1 MLLNKFMTMKKVIN
15 INFQGR
21 ILPIEEMA
29 YENLKQYI
37 ESLRTY
43 FDLEEGKDEIIN
55 DIECRVAELCEDRLK
70 KGAVCITEQDID
82 LIITSIGR
90 PADFEAQDGFEAN
103 PSANAGT
110 NQAQSNT
117 QNASG
122 QTYQKRLYR
131 DEQNKVLGGVC
142 SGIANY
148 LNLDPIIIRILWIL
162 LFGISFF
169 AYLLLWIAV
178 PSTSVKEVG
187 GIRKRLF
194 RDLDK
199 KVIGG
204 VCAGMSK
211 YFGVKVSIVRALFL
225 LPTIL
230 LVTNWNHFHLFQF
243 WDFDDF
249 NNFFDVTFMPG
260 AIFVYIVL
268 WLVLPEAR
276 TSADKLE
283 MMGEKV
289 DINSIKNA
297 IQTDL
302 EGFGKRAKT
311 WGTSFDKKQPFSAE
325 NSNATDAS
333 TSNSNS
339 GAGGLDQRRGCL
351 YYFGRTITI
360 LMKAFVYFILGII
373 TISVLAALFGIG
385 VATTG
390 LLPLK
395 KFILEDGLQSWAF
408 IGTILFFIWVPVIG
422 IVTAIIRK
430 IAGFKNS
437 NIWVRSSFIALW
449 VLGWVCLF
457 YFISSVGNSFSK
469 HNQPNEKSIA
479 LVNPAVDYLEVT
491 ASPRMKY
498 YEQRW
503 FNIEPFQVYNDDTVR
518 VRNLKIR
525 IVQSKTDSF
534 DVKYVTMS
542 NGKSISEANLLAEK
556 IDFSVLQKDSTLF
569 LDRGIAITNKD
580 KFRNQHVIMT
590 IAVPVGK
597 RFKITNKGW
606 SQTTIN
612 MNHRGIRTETINQF
626 GDDTWVDEWNENW
639 DNESFS
645 YDRGVEYKMTVDG
658 LEKIKSDFDNSNN
671 SNNSDDDNDDENES
685 IDEMEEQLQK
695 LKKDREDLEQNLE
708 KTRAQK
714 IQELEKID
722 RALEQKKAEKNGV
735 KPGQADIK
743 KKQQIAI
750 QPPTGLNKVAAVAKK
765 AEELHLLVQ
774 RFTY

>member
-1 MLLNKFMTMKKVIN
+1 MKKVIN

-37 ESLRTY
+37 ESLRAY

-55 DIECRVAELCEDRLK
+55 DIECRVAELCDDRLK
-70 KGAVCITEQDID
+70 KGSVCITAEDID
-82 LIITSIGR
+82 LIIASIGR

-103 PSANAGT
+103 TTSNTAS
-110 NQAQSNT
+110 NQEQSNT
-117 QNASG
+117 QNNTGA
-122 QTYQKRLYR
+122 TNPKRLYR

-142 SGIANY
+142 AGIANY
-148 LNLDPIIIRILWIL
+148 LSLDPILVRVLWIL

-178 PSTSVKEVG
+178 PSSSEKEVG
-187 GIRKRLF
+187 GVRKRLF
-194 RDLDK
+194 RDIDH

-204 VCAGMSK
+204 VCAGLSK
-211 YFGVKVSIVRALFL
+211 YFGVKVIIVRLLFLIPSIV
-225 LPTIL
+225 
-230 LVTNWNHFHLFQF
+230 VTLNWNHFHLFQF

-249 NNFFDVTFMPG
+249 PNFIGLTFFGPG
-260 AIFVYIVL
+260 AVFIYVVL

-283 MMGEKV
+283 MVGEKV

-297 IQTDL
+297 IQTDM
-302 EGFGKRAKT
+302 EGFGKRAQT
-311 WGTSFDKKQPFSAE
+311 WGGSFDKSSTKNT
-325 NSNATDAS
+325 NSNE
-333 TSNSNS
+333 SNTTNTETV
-339 GAGGLDQRRGCL
+339 LEKRKGCF
-351 YYFGRTITI
+351 YYFGRTVTI
-360 LMKAFVYFILGII
+360 LVKAFVYFILGII

-385 VATTG
+385 VGTTG

-395 KFILEDGLQSWAF
+395 KFILEDGLQSWSF
-408 IGTILFFIWVPVIG
+408 IGTILFFIWVPVIA
-422 IVTAIIRK
+422 IVASIIRK
-430 IAGFKNS
+430 VAGFKKANV
-437 NIWVRSSFIALW
+437 WVRSSFIALW
-449 VLGWVCLF
+449 TLGWVCLF
-457 YFISSVGNSFSK
+457 YFISSLGNSFSK
-469 HNQPNEKSIA
+469 HNQPNEQSIG
-479 LVNPAVDYLEVT
+479 LSNPGVDYLEVT
-491 ASPRMKY
+491 ADNRMKY

-503 FNIEPFQVYNDDTVR
+503 FQIEPFQVFNDDTVR

-534 DVKYVTMS
+534 EVKYVTMS
-542 NGKSISEANLLAEK
+542 NGKSIAEANSLAEK
-556 IDFSVLQKDSTLF
+556 INFSLAQQDSTLF
-569 LDRGIAITNKD
+569 LDRGIAITKTE

-606 SQTTIN
+606 SQTNIRVNSRGVRSET
-612 MNHRGIRTETINQF
+612 MNNFG
-626 GDDTWVDEWNENW
+626 GDDLWVDEWNENW
-639 DNESFS
+639 DSESFS

-658 LEKIKSDFDNSNN
+658 LEKIKSEFDEA
-671 SNNSDDDNDDENES
+671 DKDDNENGD
-685 IDEMEEQLQK
+685 IDEMEQQLQK
-695 LKKDREDLEQNLE
+695 LKQDRENLEQDLE

-722 RALEQKKAEKNGV
+722 RALEEKKAEKNGV
-735 KPGQADIK
+735 KKGQADIK
-743 KKQQIAI
+743 KTQQIAI
-750 QPPTGLNKVAAVAKK
+750 EAHSGLSKVATIAQK
-765 AEELHLLVQ
+765 AEELNLLVQ

>member
-1 MLLNKFMTMKKVIN
+1 MKKVIN

-43 FDLEEGKDEIIN
+43 FELEEGKDEIIN

-70 KGAVCITEQDID
+70 KGAVCISEEDID

-103 PSANAGT
+103 TNANTGSQ
-110 NQAQSNT
+110 QAQDHT
-117 QNASG
+117 QTAGG

-142 SGIANY
+142 AGIANY

-187 GIRKRLF
+187 GVRKRLF

-211 YFGVKVSIVRALFL
+211 YFGVKVGVIRILFL

-230 LVTNWNHFHLFQF
+230 LIFNWNHFHLFQF
-243 WDFDDF
+243 WEFDDF

-289 DINSIKNA
+289 DINSIKNT
-297 IQTDL
+297 IQTDM
-302 EGFGKRAKT
+302 EGFGKRAKN
-311 WGTSFDKKQPFSAE
+311 WGSSFEKKQASSTE
-325 NSNATDAS
+325 NTNTNNA
-333 TSNSNS
+333 
-339 GAGGLDQRRGCL
+339 AGGLDQRKGCF

-373 TISVLAALFGIG
+373 TFSILAALFGVG

-408 IGTILFFIWVPVIG
+408 IGSILFFIWVPVIG

-430 IAGFKNS
+430 IAGYKNS

-449 VLGWVCLF
+449 VLGWVCVF
-457 YFISSVGNSFSK
+457 YFFSSLGNSFSK
-469 HNQPNEKSIA
+469 HNQPIEKSIS
-479 LVNPAVDYLEVT
+479 LVNPGVDYLEVT

-534 DVKYVTMS
+534 EVKYVTMS

-556 IDFSVLQKDSTLF
+556 INFSVLQQDSTLL
-569 LDRGIAITNKD
+569 LDRGIAITEKD

-606 SQTTIN
+606 SQTTFNI
-612 MNHRGIRTETINQF
+612 NHRGIHSETINEF

-639 DNESFS
+639 DSESFS
-645 YDRGVEYKMTVDG
+645 YDRGVEYKMTADG
-658 LEKIKSDFDNSNN
+658 LEKIKSDVDATDNNN
-671 SNNSDDDNDDENES
+671 DQDDA

-722 RALEQKKAEKNGV
+722 RALEEKKAEKNGV
-735 KPGQADIK
+735 KQNASDIK

-750 QPPTGLNKVAAVAKK
+750 QTPSGLNKVAAVAKK

>member
-1 MLLNKFMTMKKVIN
+1 MKKVIN

-43 FDLEEGKDEIIN
+43 FEQEEGKDEIIN

-103 PSANAGT
+103 TTTNTSNNNGT

-117 QNASG
+117 QHAG
-122 QTYQKRLYR
+122 EPTYQKRLYR

-142 SGIANY
+142 AGIANY
-148 LNLDPIIIRILWIL
+148 LNLDPIIIRVLWIL

-178 PSTSVKEVG
+178 PSTSVNEVG
-187 GIRKRLF
+187 GVRKRLF

-211 YFGVKVSIVRALFL
+211 YFGVKVGIIRALFL

-230 LVTNWNHFHLFQF
+230 LIFNWNHFHLFQF

-268 WLVLPEAR
+268 WLVIPEAR

-311 WGTSFDKKQPFSAE
+311 WGTSFDKNQASSAG
-325 NSNATDAS
+325 NSNASDAS
-333 TSNSNS
+333 TNNTNG
-339 GAGGLDQRRGCL
+339 GAGGLDQRKGCL
-351 YYFGRTITI
+351 HFFGRTITI
-360 LMKAFVYFILGII
+360 LMKAFVYFVLGII

-395 KFILEDGLQSWAF
+395 KFILEDGLQSWSF
-408 IGTILFFIWVPVIG
+408 IGTILFFIWVPVIA
-422 IVTAIIRK
+422 IVASIIRK
-430 IAGFKNS
+430 IAGFKKS
-437 NIWVRSSFIALW
+437 NVWVRSSFIALW
-449 VLGWVCLF
+449 VLGWVCIS
-457 YFISSVGNSFSK
+457 YFFSSLGNSFSK
-469 HNQPNEKSIA
+469 HNQPVEQSIG
-479 LVNPAVDYLEVT
+479 LVNPALDYLEVT

-534 DVKYVTMS
+534 DIKYVTMS

-556 IDFSVLQKDSTLF
+556 INFSVLQQDSTLF

-590 IAVPVGK
+590 IAVPIGK
-597 RFKITNKGW
+597 RFKITNKGF
-606 SQTTIN
+606 SQTTIK
-612 MNHRGIRTETINQF
+612 MNRRGIQSETINQF
-626 GDDTWVDEWNENW
+626 GDDSWVDEWDENW

-645 YDRGVEYKMTVDG
+645 YDRGVEYRMKADG
-658 LEKIKSDFDNSNN
+658 LEKIKSDKDA
-671 SNNSDDDNDDENES
+671 SDDDNDQDNS
-685 IDEMEEQLQK
+685 IDEMEEQLEQ
-695 LKKDREDLEQNLE
+695 LKKDRENVEQNLE

-722 RALEQKKAEKNGV
+722 RALEEKKAEKNGV
-735 KPGQADIK
+735 KPSQGDIK
-743 KKQQIAI
+743 KKQQVAI
-750 QPPTGLNKVAAVAKK
+750 QTPSGLNKVAAVAKK
-765 AEELHLLVQ
+765 AEDLHLLIQ

>member
-1 MLLNKFMTMKKVIN
+1 MKKVIN

-103 PSANAGT
+103 TNANAGS
-110 NQAQSNT
+110 NQSQANT
-117 QNASG
+117 QNTGG

-142 SGIANY
+142 AGIANY

-187 GIRKRLF
+187 GVRKRLF

-211 YFGVKVSIVRALFL
+211 YLGVKVGIIRVLFL

-230 LVTNWNHFHLFQF
+230 LIINWNHFHLFQF

-249 NNFFDVTFMPG
+249 SNFFDVTFMPG
-260 AIFVYIVL
+260 PIFVYIVL

-283 MMGEKV
+283 MVGEKV

-311 WGTSFDKKQPFSAE
+311 WGTSFDKKQASNTE
-325 NSNATDAS
+325 NTNTTGANNT
-333 TSNSNS
+333 NS
-339 GAGGLDQRRGCL
+339 GAGGLDQRKGCF

-373 TISVLAALFGIG
+373 TISILAALFGVG

-469 HNQPNEKSIA
+469 HNQPNEKSIS

-491 ASPRMKY
+491 AAPKMKY

-503 FNIEPFQVYNDDTVR
+503 FNIEPFQFLNDDTVR

-534 DVKYVTMS
+534 DIKYVTMS

-556 IDFSVLQKDSTLF
+556 INFSVMQQDSSLF
-569 LDRGIAITNKD
+569 LDRGIAITKKD

-612 MNHRGIRTETINQF
+612 MNHRGIRTETINDF

-639 DNESFS
+639 DSESFS
-645 YDRGVEYKMTVDG
+645 YDRGVEYRMTVDG
-658 LEKIKSDFDNSNN
+658 LEKIKSNFDKSNYEN
-671 SNNSDDDNDDENES
+671 DDNNDNES

-708 KTRAQK
+708 KTRAKQ
-714 IQELEKID
+714 
-722 RALEQKKAEKNGV
+722 N
-735 KPGQADIK
+735 PTDIK
-743 KKQQIAI
+743 KKQQIAV
-750 QPPTGLNKVAAVAKK
+750 QTPSRLNKVAAVAKK

>member
-1 MLLNKFMTMKKVIN
+1 MN
-15 INFQGR
+15 
-21 ILPIEEMA
+21 
-29 YENLKQYI
+29 
-37 ESLRTY
+37 
-43 FDLEEGKDEIIN
+43 
-55 DIECRVAELCEDRLK
+55 
-70 KGAVCITEQDID
+70 
-82 LIITSIGR
+82 LIISSIGR
-90 PADFEAQDGFEAN
+90 PADFEAQDGFEQSTT
-103 PSANAGT
+103 SASADSSYT
-110 NQAQSNT
+110 SDSRQQNT
-117 QNASG
+117 SYTDGVNDG
-122 QTYQKRLYR
+122 PTQKRLYR

-148 LNLDPIIIRILWIL
+148 FGLEPLLVRILWIFL
-162 LFGISFF
+162 IGVNILG
-169 AYLLLWIAV
+169 YLILWIAV
-178 PSTSVKEVG
+178 PSSSVKEVG
-187 GIRKRLF
+187 GPRKRLF
-194 RDLDK
+194 RDIDHK
-199 KVIGG
+199 IIGG
-204 VCAGMSK
+204 VSAGLAK
-211 YFGVKVSIVRALFL
+211 YFGIQVWIIRILFL
-225 LPTIL
+225 IPFIRF
-230 LVTNWNHFHLFQF
+230 VINFRHFHLFQF
-243 WDFDDF
+243 WEFPDFP
-249 NNFFDVTFMPG
+249 NFLDITFSPG
-260 AIFVYIVL
+260 AVFVYIVL

-311 WGTSFDKKQPFSAE
+311 WGTSFDKKQGSYAE
-325 NSNATDAS
+325 NSSNKNDAS
-333 TSNSNS
+333 S
-339 GAGGLDQRRGCL
+339 LDQSKGCF
-351 YYFGRTITI
+351 YYFGRTMTI
-360 LMKAFVYFILGII
+360 LMKAFVYFILGVI
-373 TISVLAALFGIG
+373 TITVLAALFGVG

-449 VLGWVCLF
+449 VLGWFCLF
-457 YFISSVGNSFSK
+457 YFFSSLGNSFSK
-469 HNQPNEKSIA
+469 HNQPIEKSIA

-534 DVKYVTMS
+534 DIKYVTMS

-556 IDFSVLQKDSTLF
+556 INFSVMQQDSSLF

-597 RFKITNKGW
+597 RFKINNKGW

-626 GDDTWVDEWNENW
+626 GDDSWVDEWNENW
-639 DNESFS
+639 DGESFS

-658 LEKIKSDFDNSNN
+658 LEKIKSDFDNPNN
-671 SNNSDDDNDDENES
+671 ADDNDENES

-714 IQELEKID
+714 IKELEKID
-722 RALEQKKAEKNGV
+722 RALEKKKAEKDGV
-735 KPGQADIK
+735 KQNPSDIK

-750 QPPTGLNKVAAVAKK
+750 QTPSGLNKVAAVAKK

>member
-1 MLLNKFMTMKKVIN
+1 MLLNKYKIMKKVIN

-43 FDLEEGKDEIIN
+43 FEQEEGKDEIIN

-103 PSANAGT
+103 TTTNTSNNNGT

-117 QNASG
+117 QHAG
-122 QTYQKRLYR
+122 EPTYQKRLYR

-142 SGIANY
+142 AGIANY
-148 LNLDPIIIRILWIL
+148 LNLDPIIIRVLWIL

-178 PSTSVKEVG
+178 PSTSVNEVG
-187 GIRKRLF
+187 GVRKRLF

-211 YFGVKVSIVRALFL
+211 YFGVKVGIIRALFL

-230 LVTNWNHFHLFQF
+230 LIFNWNHFHLFQF

-268 WLVLPEAR
+268 WLVIPEAR

-311 WGTSFDKKQPFSAE
+311 WGTSFDKNQASSAGI
-325 NSNATDAS
+325 SNASDAS
-333 TSNSNS
+333 TNNTNG
-339 GAGGLDQRRGCL
+339 GAGGLDQRKGCL
-351 YYFGRTITI
+351 HFFGRTITI
-360 LMKAFVYFILGII
+360 LMKAFVYFVLGII
-373 TISVLAALFGIG
+373 TISVLAALFGVG

-395 KFILEDGLQSWAF
+395 KFILEDGLQSWSF
-408 IGTILFFIWVPVIG
+408 IGTILFFIWVPVIA
-422 IVTAIIRK
+422 IVASIIRK
-430 IAGFKNS
+430 IAGFKQS
-437 NIWVRSSFIALW
+437 NVWVRSSFIALW

-457 YFISSVGNSFSK
+457 YFISSLGNSFSK
-469 HNQPNEKSIA
+469 HNQPIEKSIA
-479 LVNPAVDYLEVT
+479 LVNPAVEYLEVT
-491 ASPRMKY
+491 ATPRMKY

-503 FNIEPFQVYNDDTVR
+503 FSIEPFQVYNDDTVR

-534 DVKYVTMS
+534 DIKYVTMS

-556 IDFSVLQKDSTLF
+556 INFSVLQQDSTLF

-590 IAVPVGK
+590 IAVPIGK
-597 RFKITNKGW
+597 RFKITNKGF
-606 SQTTIN
+606 SQTTIK
-612 MNHRGIRTETINQF
+612 MNRRGIQSETINQF
-626 GDDTWVDEWNENW
+626 GDDSWVDEWDENW

-645 YDRGVEYKMTVDG
+645 YDRGVEYRMTADG
-658 LEKIKSDFDNSNN
+658 LEKIKSDKDA
-671 SNNSDDDNDDENES
+671 SDDDNDQDNS
-685 IDEMEEQLQK
+685 IDEMEEQLEQ
-695 LKKDREDLEQNLE
+695 LKKDRENVEQNLE

-722 RALEQKKAEKNGV
+722 RALEEKKAEKNGV
-735 KPGQADIK
+735 KPSQGDIK
-743 KKQQIAI
+743 KKQQVAI
-750 QPPTGLNKVAAVAKK
+750 QTPSGLNKVAAVAKK
-765 AEELHLLVQ
+765 AEDLHLLIQ

>member
-1 MLLNKFMTMKKVIN
+1 MKKVIN

-43 FDLEEGKDEIIN
+43 FEQEEGKDEIIN

-70 KGAVCITEQDID
+70 KGAVCISEEDID

-103 PSANAGT
+103 T
-110 NQAQSNT
+110 NTNTGSQQAQDHT
-117 QNASG
+117 QTAG

-148 LNLDPIIIRILWIL
+148 LNLDPILVRVLWIL
-162 LFGISFF
+162 LFGVSFV

-187 GIRKRLF
+187 GIRKRFF

-211 YFGVKVSIVRALFL
+211 YLGVKVGIIRVLFL

-230 LVTNWNHFHLFQF
+230 LIINWNHFHLFQF

-249 NNFFDVTFMPG
+249 SNFFDVTFMPG
-260 AIFVYIVL
+260 PIFVYIVL

-311 WGTSFDKKQPFSAE
+311 WGTSFDKKQASNTE
-325 NSNATDAS
+325 NTNTTGANNT
-333 TSNSNS
+333 NS
-339 GAGGLDQRRGCL
+339 GAGGLDQRKGCF

-373 TISVLAALFGIG
+373 TISILAALFGVG

-457 YFISSVGNSFSK
+457 YFFSSLGNSFSK

-479 LVNPAVDYLEVT
+479 LVNPAVEYLEVT
-491 ASPRMKY
+491 ASPKMKY
-498 YEQRW
+498 YEKRW
-503 FNIEPFQVYNDDTVR
+503 FNIEPFQFLNDDTVR

-534 DVKYVTMS
+534 EIKYVTMS

-556 IDFSVLQKDSTLF
+556 INFSVMQQDSSLF

-590 IAVPVGK
+590 IAVPLGK
-597 RFKITNKGW
+597 RFKINNKGW

-612 MNHRGIRTETINQF
+612 MNHRGIRTETINDF

-645 YDRGVEYKMTVDG
+645 YDRGVEYRMTVDG
-658 LEKIKSDFDNSNN
+658 LEKIKSDFDNSDN
-671 SNNSDDDNDDENES
+671 SVDDTDENES

-722 RALEQKKAEKNGV
+722 RALEEKKAEKNGV
-735 KPGQADIK
+735 KQNPSDIK
-743 KKQQIAI
+743 KKQQIAV
-750 QPPTGLNKVAAVAKK
+750 QTPSRLNKVAAVAKK

>member
-1 MLLNKFMTMKKVIN
+1 MKKVIN

-43 FDLEEGKDEIIN
+43 FEQEEGKDEIIN

-82 LIITSIGR
+82 LIIISIGR

-103 PSANAGT
+103 TSANTGA
-110 NQAQSNT
+110 NQAQSNS
-117 QNASG
+117 QNAG
-122 QTYQKRLYR
+122 EPTYQKRLYR

-142 SGIANY
+142 AGIANY
-148 LNLDPIIIRILWIL
+148 LNLDPIIIRVLWIL

-178 PSTSVKEVG
+178 PSTSVNEVG

-211 YFGVKVSIVRALFL
+211 YFGVKVGIIRALFL

-230 LVTNWNHFHLFQF
+230 LILNWNRFHLFQF
-243 WDFDDF
+243 WEFDDF

-311 WGTSFDKKQPFSAE
+311 WGTSFDKNQATSAE
-325 NSNATDAS
+325 NSNTLDAS
-333 TSNSNS
+333 TNNMNGS
-339 GAGGLDQRRGCL
+339 AGGLDQRKGCL
-351 YYFGRTITI
+351 HFFGRTITI
-360 LMKAFVYFILGII
+360 LMKAFVYFVLGII
-373 TISVLAALFGIG
+373 TISVLAALFGVG

-395 KFILEDGLQSWAF
+395 KFILEDGIQSWSF
-408 IGTILFFIWVPVIG
+408 IGTILFFIWVPVIA
-422 IVTAIIRK
+422 IVASIIRK
-430 IAGFKNS
+430 IAGFKKS
-437 NIWVRSSFIALW
+437 NVWVRSSFIALW
-449 VLGWVCLF
+449 VLGWVCIS
-457 YFISSVGNSFSK
+457 YFFSSLGNSFSK
-469 HNQPNEKSIA
+469 HNQPVEQSIG

-534 DVKYVTMS
+534 EVKYVTMS

-556 IDFSVLQKDSTLF
+556 IDFSLFQKDSTLF
-569 LDRGIAITNKD
+569 LDRGIAITKVE
-580 KFRNQHVIMT
+580 KFRNQHIIMT

-606 SQTTIN
+606 SQTNIRIN
-612 MNHRGIRTETINQF
+612 SRGIQSETMNHFG
-626 GDDTWVDEWNENW
+626 GDDLWVDEWNENW

-645 YDRGVEYKMTVDG
+645 YDRGVEYRMTADG
-658 LEKIKSDFDNSNN
+658 LEKIKSDKDAPN
-671 SNNSDDDNDDENES
+671 DDNDQDDS
-685 IDEMEEQLQK
+685 IDEMEEQLEQ
-695 LKKDREDLEQNLE
+695 LKKDRENVEQNLE

-722 RALEQKKAEKNGV
+722 RALEEKKAEKNGV
-735 KPGQADIK
+735 KPSQGDIK
-743 KKQQIAI
+743 KKQQVAI
-750 QPPTGLNKVAAVAKK
+750 QTPSGLNKVAAVAKK
-765 AEELHLLVQ
+765 AEDLHLLIQ

>member
-1 MLLNKFMTMKKVIN
+1 MLLNKYMTMKKVIN

-43 FDLEEGKDEIIN
+43 FEQEEGKDEIIN

-82 LIITSIGR
+82 LIIISIGR

-103 PSANAGT
+103 TSANTGA

-117 QNASG
+117 QNAG
-122 QTYQKRLYR
+122 EPTYQKRLYR

-142 SGIANY
+142 AGIANY
-148 LNLDPIIIRILWIL
+148 LNLDPIIIRVLWIL

-187 GIRKRLF
+187 GVRKRLF

-211 YFGVKVSIVRALFL
+211 YFGVQVSIIRVLFL

-230 LVTNWNHFHLFQF
+230 LIVNWNRFHLFQF
-243 WDFDDF
+243 WEFDDF

-311 WGTSFDKKQPFSAE
+311 WGTSFDKNQATSAG
-325 NSNATDAS
+325 NSNTTGASTNNTNNDAS
-333 TSNSNS
+333 
-339 GAGGLDQRRGCL
+339 GLDQRKGCL
-351 YYFGRTITI
+351 HFFGRTITI

-373 TISVLAALFGIG
+373 TVSVLAALFGIG
-385 VATTG
+385 VGTTG

-395 KFILEDGLQSWAF
+395 KFILEDGLQSWSF
-408 IGTILFFIWVPVIG
+408 IGTILFFIWVPVIA
-422 IVTAIIRK
+422 IVASIIRK
-430 IAGFKNS
+430 IAGFKKS
-437 NIWVRSSFIALW
+437 NVWVRSSFIALW
-449 VLGWVCLF
+449 VLGWVCIS
-457 YFISSVGNSFSK
+457 YFFSSLGNSFSK
-469 HNQPNEKSIA
+469 RNQPIEQSIM
-479 LVNPAVDYLEVT
+479 LSNPGVDYLEVT
-491 ASPRMKY
+491 GANSMKY

-534 DVKYVTMS
+534 EVKYVTMS

-556 IDFSVLQKDSTLF
+556 IDFSVLQQDSTLF

-590 IAVPVGK
+590 IAVPIGK
-597 RFKITNKGW
+597 RFKITNKGF
-606 SQTTIN
+606 SQTTIK
-612 MNHRGIRTETINQF
+612 MNRRGIQSETINQF
-626 GDDTWVDEWNENW
+626 GDDSWVDEWDENW

-645 YDRGVEYKMTVDG
+645 YDRGVEYRMTADG
-658 LEKIKSDFDNSNN
+658 LEKIKSDKDA
-671 SNNSDDDNDDENES
+671 SDEDNDQDDS
-685 IDEMEEQLQK
+685 IDEMEEQLEQ
-695 LKKDREDLEQNLE
+695 LKKDRENVEQNLE

-722 RALEQKKAEKNGV
+722 RALEEKKAEKNGV
-735 KPGQADIK
+735 KPSQGDIK
-743 KKQQIAI
+743 KKQQVAI
-750 QPPTGLNKVAAVAKK
+750 QTPSGLNKVAAVAKK
-765 AEELHLLVQ
+765 AEDLHLLIQ

>member
-1 MLLNKFMTMKKVIN
+1 MKKVIN

-29 YENLKQYI
+29 YENLKHYI

-43 FDLEEGKDEIIN
+43 FDQEEGKDEIIN

-70 KGAVCITEQDID
+70 KGAVCISEEDID
-82 LIITSIGR
+82 LIISSIGR
-90 PADFEAQDGFEAN
+90 PADFDAQDGFEAN
-103 PSANAGT
+103 TNAGSNQSQANA
-110 NQAQSNT
+110 QNT
-117 QNASG
+117 DG

-142 SGIANY
+142 AGIANY

-211 YFGVKVSIVRALFL
+211 YFGVQVSIVRVLFL

-230 LVTNWNHFHLFQF
+230 LIFNWNHFHLFQF
-243 WDFDDF
+243 WEFDDF
-249 NNFFDVTFMPG
+249 NNFFEVTFMPG

-311 WGTSFDKKQPFSAE
+311 WGTSFDKKQGSYAE
-325 NSNATDAS
+325 NSSNKNDAGS
-333 TSNSNS
+333 
-339 GAGGLDQRRGCL
+339 LDQRKGCF
-351 YYFGRTITI
+351 YYFGRTMTI
-360 LMKAFVYFILGII
+360 LMKAFVYFILGVI
-373 TISVLAALFGIG
+373 TIAVLAALFGVG

-457 YFISSVGNSFSK
+457 YFFSSLGNSFSK
-469 HNQPNEKSIA
+469 HNQPIEKSIA

-534 DVKYVTMS
+534 DIKYVTMS

-556 IDFSVLQKDSTLF
+556 INFSVMQQDSSLF

-597 RFKITNKGW
+597 RFKINNKGW

-626 GDDTWVDEWNENW
+626 GDDSWVDEWNENW
-639 DNESFS
+639 DGESFS

-658 LEKIKSDFDNSNN
+658 LEKIKSDFDNPNN
-671 SNNSDDDNDDENES
+671 ADDNDENES

-714 IQELEKID
+714 IKELEKID
-722 RALEQKKAEKNGV
+722 RALEKKKAEKDGV
-735 KPGQADIK
+735 KQNPSDIK

-750 QPPTGLNKVAAVAKK
+750 QTPSGLNKVAAVAKK

>member
-1 MLLNKFMTMKKVIN
+1 MKKVIN

-43 FDLEEGKDEIIN
+43 FDQEEGKDEIIN

-70 KGAVCITEQDID
+70 KGAVCISEEDID
-82 LIITSIGR
+82 LIISSIGR
-90 PADFEAQDGFEAN
+90 PADFDAQDGFEAN
-103 PSANAGT
+103 TNAGSNQSQANA
-110 NQAQSNT
+110 QNT
-117 QNASG
+117 DG

-142 SGIANY
+142 AGIANY

-211 YFGVKVSIVRALFL
+211 YFGVQVSIVRVLFL

-230 LVTNWNHFHLFQF
+230 LIFNWNHFHLFQF
-243 WDFDDF
+243 WEFDDF
-249 NNFFDVTFMPG
+249 NNFFEVTFMPG

-276 TSADKLE
+276 TSAEKLE
-283 MMGEKV
+283 MVGEKV
-289 DINSIKNA
+289 DINSIKNT
-297 IQTDL
+297 IQTDM
-302 EGFGKRAKT
+302 EGFSKRAQT
-311 WGTSFDKKQPFSAE
+311 WGSRSDKKQSSSAE
-325 NSNATDAS
+325 NSSNKNDAS
-333 TSNSNS
+333 S
-339 GAGGLDQRRGCL
+339 LDQRKGCF
-351 YYFGRTITI
+351 YYFGRTMTI
-360 LMKAFVYFILGII
+360 LMKAFVYFILGVI
-373 TISVLAALFGIG
+373 TITVLAALFGVG

-457 YFISSVGNSFSK
+457 YFFSSLGNSFSK
-469 HNQPNEKSIA
+469 HNQPIEKSIA

-534 DVKYVTMS
+534 DIKYVTMS

-556 IDFSVLQKDSTLF
+556 INFSVMQQDSSLF

-597 RFKITNKGW
+597 RFKINNKGW

-626 GDDTWVDEWNENW
+626 GDDSWVDEWNENW
-639 DNESFS
+639 DGESFS

-658 LEKIKSDFDNSNN
+658 LEKIKSDFDNPNN
-671 SNNSDDDNDDENES
+671 ADDNDENES

-714 IQELEKID
+714 IKELEKID
-722 RALEQKKAEKNGV
+722 RALEKKKAEKDGV
-735 KPGQADIK
+735 KQNPSDIK

-750 QPPTGLNKVAAVAKK
+750 QTPSGLNKVAAVAKK

>member
-1 MLLNKFMTMKKVIN
+1 MKKVIN

-21 ILPIEEMA
+21 ILPIEELA

-43 FDLEEGKDEIIN
+43 FEQEEGKDEIIN

-103 PSANAGT
+103 TTSNTTSNTGT
-110 NQAQSNT
+110 NQAQSNA
-117 QNASG
+117 QNADG

-142 SGIANY
+142 AGIANY

-194 RDLDK
+194 RDIDK

-225 LPTIL
+225 LPSIL
-230 LVTNWNHFHLFQF
+230 LITNWNHFHLFQF
-243 WDFDDF
+243 WEFDDF

-311 WGTSFDKKQPFSAE
+311 WGTSFEKKQTSSAE
-325 NSNATDAS
+325 KTNTTGTNANSV
-333 TSNSNS
+333 NSE
-339 GAGGLDQRRGCL
+339 AGGLDQRKGCF

-373 TISVLAALFGIG
+373 TISVLAALFGVG

-408 IGTILFFIWVPVIG
+408 IGTILFFIWVPVIA
-422 IVTAIIRK
+422 IVASVIRK
-430 IAGFKNS
+430 IAGFKKS

-449 VLGWVCLF
+449 VLGWVCIS
-457 YFISSVGNSFSK
+457 YFFSSLGNSFSK
-469 HNQPNEKSIA
+469 HNQPIEKGIA

-491 ASPRMKY
+491 ASPKMKY

-534 DVKYVTMS
+534 EIKYVTMS

-556 IDFSVLQKDSTLF
+556 IDFSILQQDSTLF

-597 RFKITNKGW
+597 RFKIINKGW

-612 MNHRGIRTETINQF
+612 MNHRGIRTETINDF

-645 YDRGVEYKMTVDG
+645 YDRGVEYRMTADG

-671 SNNSDDDNDDENES
+671 ADKDNDDNES
-685 IDEMEEQLQK
+685 IDEMEEKLQQ

-722 RALEQKKAEKNGV
+722 RALEEKKAEKNGV
-735 KPGQADIK
+735 KQNPSDIK

-750 QPPTGLNKVAAVAKK
+750 QTPSGLNKVAAVAKK

>member
-1 MLLNKFMTMKKVIN
+1 
-15 INFQGR
+15 
-21 ILPIEEMA
+21 MA

-43 FDLEEGKDEIIN
+43 FEQEEGKDEIIN

-103 PSANAGT
+103 TTNNSGT

-117 QNASG
+117 QNAG
-122 QTYQKRLYR
+122 EPTYQKRLYR

-142 SGIANY
+142 AGIANY
-148 LNLDPIIIRILWIL
+148 LNLDPILVRVLWIL

-187 GIRKRLF
+187 GVRKRLF

-211 YFGVKVSIVRALFL
+211 YFGVQVSIIRVLFL

-230 LVTNWNHFHLFQF
+230 LILNWNRFHLFQF
-243 WDFDDF
+243 WEFDDF

-311 WGTSFDKKQPFSAE
+311 WGTSFDKKQAYSAE
-325 NSNATDAS
+325 NTNTTDAA
-333 TSNSNS
+333 TNSKNS
-339 GAGGLDQRRGCL
+339 DAGGLDQRKGCL
-351 YYFGRTITI
+351 HFFGRTITI

-373 TISVLAALFGIG
+373 TVSVLAALFGVG

-395 KFILEDGLQSWAF
+395 KFILEDGLQSWSF
-408 IGTILFFIWVPVIG
+408 IGTILFFIWVPVIA
-422 IVTAIIRK
+422 IVASIIRK
-430 IAGFKNS
+430 IAGFKQS
-437 NIWVRSSFIALW
+437 NVWVRSSFIALW

-457 YFISSVGNSFSK
+457 YFISSLGNSFSK
-469 HNQPNEKSIA
+469 HNQPIEKSIA
-479 LVNPAVDYLEVT
+479 LVNPAVEYLEVT
-491 ASPRMKY
+491 ATPRMKY

-503 FNIEPFQVYNDDTVR
+503 FSIEPFQVYNDDTVR

-556 IDFSVLQKDSTLF
+556 INFSVMQQDSTLF
-569 LDRGIAITNKD
+569 LDRGIAITNKN

-606 SQTTIN
+606 SQTNIRLN
-612 MNHRGIRTETINQF
+612 SNGIQSENHLG
-626 GDDTWVDEWNENW
+626 GDDLWVDEWNENW
-639 DNESFS
+639 DNESYSFV
-645 YDRGVEYKMTVDG
+645 RGVEYKMTKEG
-658 LEKIKSDFDNSNN
+658 LEKIKADDDVETYSDNDFDQ
-671 SNNSDDDNDDENES
+671 DND
-685 IDEMEEQLQK
+685 IDDLEQKLQK
-695 LKKDREDLEQNLE
+695 LKEDRENVEQDLE

-722 RALEQKKAEKNGV
+722 RALEEKKAEKNGV
-735 KPGQADIK
+735 KQNPSDIK

-750 QPPTGLNKVAAVAKK
+750 QTPSGLNKVAAVAKK

>member
-1 MLLNKFMTMKKVIN
+1 MTMKKVIN

-37 ESLRTY
+37 ESLSAY
-43 FDLEEGKDEIIN
+43 FEQEEGKDEIIN
-55 DIECRVAELCEDRLK
+55 DIECRVAELCEERLK
-70 KGAVCITEQDID
+70 KGAVCITEEDID

-103 PSANAGT
+103 TTTNANAG
-110 NQAQSNT
+110 QSFSNT
-117 QNASG
+117 QQNAG
-122 QTYQKRLYR
+122 PTYHKRLYR

-148 LNLDPIIIRILWIL
+148 LSLDPILVRVLWLL

-178 PSTSVKEVG
+178 PSSSVKEVG
-187 GIRKRLF
+187 GVRKRLF
-194 RDLDK
+194 RDIDH

-204 VCAGMSK
+204 VCAGLSK
-211 YFGVKVSIVRALFL
+211 YFGVKVIIVRLLFL
-225 LPTIL
+225 IPSF
-230 LVTNWNHFHLFQF
+230 VTTVNWNHFHLFQF
-243 WDFDDF
+243 WDFNDF
-249 NNFFDVTFMPG
+249 PNFIGMTFFGPG
-260 AIFVYIVL
+260 AVFIYIVL

-283 MMGEKV
+283 MVGEKV
-289 DINSIKNA
+289 DINSIKNT
-297 IQTDL
+297 IQTDM
-302 EGFGKRAKT
+302 EGFSKRAQSWGSSFEKT
-311 WGTSFDKKQPFSAE
+311 KKTSDDSATTNATSTTA
-325 NSNATDAS
+325 NSNNDTIIL
-333 TSNSNS
+333 NQNK
-339 GAGGLDQRRGCL
+339 GCL

-373 TISVLAALFGIG
+373 IISVLAALFGVGI
-385 VATTG
+385 ATTG

-395 KFILEDGLQSWAF
+395 KFILEEGAQTWAF
-408 IGTILFFIWVPVIG
+408 IGTILLFIWVPVVA
-422 IVTAIIRK
+422 IVASIVRK
-430 IAGFKNS
+430 IAGFKKA

-449 VLGWVCLF
+449 TLGWVCLF

-469 HNQPNEKSIA
+469 HNQPIEQTIV
-479 LVNPAVDYLEVT
+479 LTNPGVAYLEVT
-491 ASPRMKY
+491 ASPKMKY

-534 DVKYVTMS
+534 EVKYVTMS
-542 NGKSISEANLLAEK
+542 NGKSISEANMLAEK
-556 IDFSVLQKDSTLF
+556 INFSVLQQDSILM
-569 LDRGIAITNKD
+569 LDRGIAITQKD

-606 SQTTIN
+606 SQTNIRVNSRGVHSET
-612 MNHRGIRTETINQF
+612 MNHFG
-626 GDDTWVDEWNENW
+626 GDDIWVDEWNENW
-639 DNESFS
+639 DNESYS
-645 YDRGVEYKMTVDG
+645 YDRGVEYRMTVDG
-658 LEKIKSDFDNSNN
+658 LEKLKSESNR
-671 SNNSDDDNDDENES
+671 DDDDEDYENGNIDD
-685 IDEMEEQLQK
+685 MELQLQK
-695 LKKDREDLEQNLE
+695 LKRDRENLEQDLE

-722 RALEQKKAEKNGV
+722 RALEEKKAEKKEGKKEQNTV
-735 KPGQADIK
+735 KK
-743 KKQQIAI
+743 TQQIAI
-750 QPPTGLNKVAAVAKK
+750 VPPTGLSKVAAVAQK
-765 AEELHLLVQ
+765 AEEIHLWMQ

>member
-1 MLLNKFMTMKKVIN
+1 MKKVIN

-70 KGAVCITEQDID
+70 KGAVCISEEDID

-103 PSANAGT
+103 TSTNT
-110 NQAQSNT
+110 ENNQAQSNT
-117 QNASG
+117 QPASG

-187 GIRKRLF
+187 GVRKRLF

-211 YFGVKVSIVRALFL
+211 YFGVKVGVIRIFFL

-230 LVTNWNHFHLFQF
+230 LIFNWNHFHLFQF
-243 WDFDDF
+243 WEFNDF

-283 MMGEKV
+283 MVGEKV
-289 DINSIKNA
+289 DINSIKNT
-297 IQTDL
+297 IQTDM
-302 EGFGKRAKT
+302 EGFSKRAQS
-311 WGTSFDKKQPFSAE
+311 WGGPFEKKQPSSAE
-325 NSNATDAS
+325 NGNTSNA
-333 TSNSNS
+333 SNNMNTVT
-339 GAGGLDQRRGCL
+339 GGLDQRKGCL
-351 YYFGRTITI
+351 HFFGRTITI

-373 TISVLAALFGIG
+373 TISILAALFGVG

-479 LVNPAVDYLEVT
+479 LVNPAADYLEVT

-534 DVKYVTMS
+534 EVKYVTMS
-542 NGKSISEANLLAEK
+542 KGKSISEANLLAEK
-556 IDFSVLQKDSTLF
+556 INFSLLQQDSTLL
-569 LDRGIAITNKD
+569 LDRGIAITNKV

-612 MNHRGIRTETINQF
+612 MNHRGIRTETINDF
-626 GDDTWVDEWNENW
+626 GDDTWIDEWNENW

-645 YDRGVEYKMTVDG
+645 YDRGVEYRMTVDG
-658 LEKIKSDFDNSNN
+658 LEKIKSDFDKSNY
-671 SNNSDDDNDDENES
+671 DNDDNNDNES

-714 IQELEKID
+714 IQELEKIN
-722 RALEQKKAEKNGV
+722 RALEEKKAEKNGV
-735 KPGQADIK
+735 KQNSSDIK

-750 QPPTGLNKVAAVAKK
+750 QTPSRLNKVAAVAKK

>member
-1 MLLNKFMTMKKVIN
+1 MLLNKYMTMKKVIN

-43 FDLEEGKDEIIN
+43 FEQEEGKDEIIN

-70 KGAVCITEQDID
+70 KGAVCISEEDID
-82 LIITSIGR
+82 LIIISIGR

-103 PSANAGT
+103 TSANNGA

-117 QNASG
+117 QNAG
-122 QTYQKRLYR
+122 EPTYQKRLYR

-142 SGIANY
+142 AGIANY
-148 LNLDPIIIRILWIL
+148 LNLDPIIIRVLWIL

-178 PSTSVKEVG
+178 PSTSVNEVG

-211 YFGVKVSIVRALFL
+211 YFGVKVGVIRILFL

-230 LVTNWNHFHLFQF
+230 LIFNWNHFHLFQF
-243 WDFDDF
+243 WDFNDY
-249 NNFFDVTFMPG
+249 NNFLDVTFMPG

-268 WLVLPEAR
+268 WLVIPEAR

-311 WGTSFDKKQPFSAE
+311 WGTSFDKKQASSAG
-325 NSNATDAS
+325 NSNASDAS
-333 TSNSNS
+333 TNNTNG
-339 GAGGLDQRRGCL
+339 GASGLDQRKGCF
-351 YYFGRTITI
+351 YYFGRTLTI

-373 TISVLAALFGIG
+373 TISVLAALFGVG

-395 KFILEDGLQSWAF
+395 KFILEDGLQSWSF
-408 IGTILFFIWVPVIG
+408 IGTILFFIWVPVIA
-422 IVTAIIRK
+422 IVASIIRK
-430 IAGFKNS
+430 IAGFKQS
-437 NIWVRSSFIALW
+437 NVWVRSSFIALW

-457 YFISSVGNSFSK
+457 YFISSLGNSFSK
-469 HNQPNEKSIA
+469 HNQPIEKSIG
-479 LVNPAVDYLEVT
+479 LVNPAVEYLEVT
-491 ASPRMKY
+491 ATPRMKY

-503 FNIEPFQVYNDDTVR
+503 FSIEPFQVYNDDTVR
-518 VRNLKIR
+518 VRNLRIR

-534 DVKYVTMS
+534 DIKYVTMS

-556 IDFSVLQKDSTLF
+556 INFSVMQQDSTLF
-569 LDRGIAITNKD
+569 LDRGIAITNRD

-597 RFKITNKGW
+597 RFKITNKGF

-612 MNHRGIRTETINQF
+612 INHRGIQSETINEF
-626 GDDTWVDEWNENW
+626 GDKTWVDEWNENW
-639 DNESFS
+639 DSESFS
-645 YDRGVEYKMTVDG
+645 YDRGVEYKMTADG
-658 LEKIKSDFDNSNN
+658 LEKIKSDDDA
-671 SNNSDDDNDDENES
+671 SDDDNDQDDS
-685 IDEMEEQLQK
+685 IEEIEEQLQK

-722 RALEQKKAEKNGV
+722 RALEEKKAEKNGV
-735 KPGQADIK
+735 KQNSSDIK

-750 QPPTGLNKVAAVAKK
+750 QTPSGLNKVAAVAKK

>member
-1 MLLNKFMTMKKVIN
+1 MKKVIN

-21 ILPIEEMA
+21 ILPIEELA

-70 KGAVCITEQDID
+70 KGAVCISEEDID

-103 PSANAGT
+103 TNANAGS
-110 NQAQSNT
+110 NQAQSDT
-117 QNASG
+117 QTASG

-142 SGIANY
+142 AGIANY

-187 GIRKRLF
+187 GARKRLF

-204 VCAGMSK
+204 VFAGMSK
-211 YFGVKVSIVRALFL
+211 YFGVKVGIIRVLFL

-230 LVTNWNHFHLFQF
+230 LIFNWNHFHLFQF

-268 WLVLPEAR
+268 WLVIPEAR

-283 MMGEKV
+283 MVGEKV
-289 DINSIKNA
+289 DINSIKNT
-297 IQTDL
+297 IQTDM
-302 EGFGKRAKT
+302 EGFSKRAQS
-311 WGTSFDKKQPFSAE
+311 WGGPFEKKQTSSAE
-325 NSNATDAS
+325 NTNTTNAATN
-333 TSNSNS
+333 TTNSDT
-339 GAGGLDQRRGCL
+339 GGLDQRKGFL
-351 YYFGRTITI
+351 HFIGRTITI

-373 TISVLAALFGIG
+373 TISILAALFGVG

-449 VLGWVCLF
+449 VLGWVCIF
-457 YFISSVGNSFSK
+457 YFFSSLGNSFSK
-469 HNQPNEKSIA
+469 HNQPIEKSISI
-479 LVNPAVDYLEVT
+479 VNPSVDYLEVT
-491 ASPRMKY
+491 TAPRMKY

-534 DVKYVTMS
+534 DIKYVTMS

-556 IDFSVLQKDSTLF
+556 INFSVMQQDSSLF
-569 LDRGIAITNKD
+569 LDRGIAITDKD

-590 IAVPVGK
+590 IAVPIGK

-612 MNHRGIRTETINQF
+612 MNHRGIRTETINEF

-639 DNESFS
+639 DSESFS
-645 YDRGVEYKMTVDG
+645 YDRGVEYRMTVDG
-658 LEKIKSDFDNSNN
+658 LEKIKSDFDNANN
-671 SNNSDDDNDDENES
+671 GDDDNDDNES

-722 RALEQKKAEKNGV
+722 RALEEKKAEKNGV
-735 KPGQADIK
+735 KQNPSDIK

-750 QPPTGLNKVAAVAKK
+750 QPPTGLSKVAAVAKK

>member
-1 MLLNKFMTMKKVIN
+1 MLLNKYITMKKVIN

-21 ILPIEEMA
+21 ILPIEEIA
-29 YENLKQYI
+29 YEDLKQYI

-43 FDLEEGKDEIIN
+43 FEQEEGKDEIIN

-103 PSANAGT
+103 TTTNTGT

-117 QNASG
+117 QTASE

-142 SGIANY
+142 AGIANY
-148 LNLDPIIIRILWIL
+148 LNLDPIIIRVLWIL

-194 RDLDK
+194 RDIDK

-211 YFGVKVSIVRALFL
+211 YFGVKVGVVRILFL

-230 LVTNWNHFHLFQF
+230 LIFNWNHFHLFQF
-243 WDFDDF
+243 WEFDDF

-289 DINSIKNA
+289 DINSIKNT
-297 IQTDL
+297 IQTDM

-311 WGTSFDKKQPFSAE
+311 WGSSFDKKQATSAE
-325 NSNATDAS
+325 NT
-333 TSNSNS
+333 NSAANNS
-339 GAGGLDQRRGCL
+339 VNSDAGGLEKRKGCL
-351 YYFGRTITI
+351 FYFGRTITI
-360 LMKAFVYFILGII
+360 LLKAFVYFILGII
-373 TISVLAALFGIG
+373 TISILAALFGVG

-449 VLGWVCLF
+449 VLGWVCIF
-457 YFISSVGNSFSK
+457 YFFSSLGNSFSK

-479 LVNPAVDYLEVT
+479 LVNPAVEYLEVT
-491 ASPRMKY
+491 AAPRMKY

-518 VRNLKIR
+518 VRNLRIR

-534 DVKYVTMS
+534 DIKYVTMS

-556 IDFSVLQKDSTLF
+556 INFSLLQQDSTLL
-569 LDRGIAITNKD
+569 LDRGIAITDKD

-597 RFKITNKGW
+597 RFKITNKGF
-606 SQTTIN
+606 SQTTIKV
-612 MNHRGIRTETINQF
+612 NHRGIQSETINQF

-639 DNESFS
+639 DSESFS
-645 YDRGVEYKMTVDG
+645 YDRGVEYRMTADG
-658 LEKIKSDFDNSNN
+658 LEKIKADKDVSE
-671 SNNSDDDNDDENES
+671 DDNDDKES
-685 IDEMEEQLQK
+685 IDEMEQQLQQ
-695 LKKDREDLEQNLE
+695 LKKDRENLEQNLE

-722 RALEQKKAEKNGV
+722 RALEEKKNEKNGV
-735 KPGQADIK
+735 KQNPSDIK

-750 QPPTGLNKVAAVAKK
+750 QTPSGLNKVAAVAKK

>member
-1 MLLNKFMTMKKVIN
+1 MKKVIN

-43 FDLEEGKDEIIN
+43 FDQEEGKDEIIN

-70 KGAVCITEQDID
+70 KGAVCISEEDID
-82 LIITSIGR
+82 LIISSIGR
-90 PADFEAQDGFEAN
+90 PADFDAQDGFEAN
-103 PSANAGT
+103 TNAGSNQSQANA
-110 NQAQSNT
+110 QNT
-117 QNASG
+117 DG

-142 SGIANY
+142 AGIANY

-211 YFGVKVSIVRALFL
+211 YFGVQVSIVRVLFL

-230 LVTNWNHFHLFQF
+230 LIFNWNHFHLFQF
-243 WDFDDF
+243 WEFNDF
-249 NNFFDVTFMPG
+249 NNFLDVTFMPG

-268 WLVLPEAR
+268 WLVIPEAR

-311 WGTSFDKKQPFSAE
+311 WGTSFDKNQASSAG
-325 NSNATDAS
+325 NSNTTATS
-333 TSNSNS
+333 TNNANSDT
-339 GAGGLDQRRGCL
+339 GGLDQRKGCL
-351 YYFGRTITI
+351 YFFGRTITI

-373 TISVLAALFGIG
+373 TISVLAALFGVG

-395 KFILEDGLQSWAF
+395 KFILEDGLQSWSF
-408 IGTILFFIWVPVIG
+408 IGTILFFIWVPVIA
-422 IVTAIIRK
+422 IVASIIRK
-430 IAGFKNS
+430 IAGFKKS

-449 VLGWVCLF
+449 VFGWVCIS
-457 YFISSVGNSFSK
+457 YFFSSLGNSFSK
-469 HNQPNEKSIA
+469 HNQPVEQSIG
-479 LVNPAVDYLEVT
+479 LVNPALDYLEVT

-534 DVKYVTMS
+534 EVKYVTMS

-556 IDFSVLQKDSTLF
+556 INFSVLQQDSTLF

-590 IAVPVGK
+590 IAVPIGK
-597 RFKITNKGW
+597 RFKITNKGF
-606 SQTTIN
+606 SQTTIK
-612 MNHRGIRTETINQF
+612 MNRRGIQSETINQF
-626 GDDTWVDEWNENW
+626 GDDSWVDEWDENW

-645 YDRGVEYKMTVDG
+645 YDRGVEYRMTADG
-658 LEKIKSDFDNSNN
+658 LEKIKSDKDA
-671 SNNSDDDNDDENES
+671 SDDDNDNNDDNES

-722 RALEQKKAEKNGV
+722 RALEEKKAEKNGV
-735 KPGQADIK
+735 KQNSSEIK

-750 QPPTGLNKVAAVAKK
+750 QTPSGLNKVAAVAKK

>member
-1 MLLNKFMTMKKVIN
+1 MKKVIN

-43 FDLEEGKDEIIN
+43 FEQEEGKDEIIN

-103 PSANAGT
+103 TTANAGT

-117 QNASG
+117 QNAYG

-142 SGIANY
+142 AGIANY

-211 YFGVKVSIVRALFL
+211 YFGVKVSIIRALFL

-243 WDFDDF
+243 WEFDDF
-249 NNFFDVTFMPG
+249 NNIFDVTFMPG

-302 EGFGKRAKT
+302 EGFGKRAKN
-311 WGTSFDKKQPFSAE
+311 WGTSFEKKQASSAE
-325 NSNATDAS
+325 NTNT
-333 TSNSNS
+333 NSANNTNS
-339 GAGGLDQRRGCL
+339 EAGDLDQRKGCL
-351 YYFGRTITI
+351 HFFGRTITI

-373 TISVLAALFGIG
+373 TISILAALFGVG

-408 IGTILFFIWVPVIG
+408 IGTILFFIWVPVIA
-422 IVTAIIRK
+422 IVASIIRK
-430 IAGFKNS
+430 IAGFKKS

-449 VLGWVCLF
+449 VLGWVCIS
-457 YFISSVGNSFSK
+457 YFFSSLGNSFSK
-469 HNQPNEKSIA
+469 HNQPVEQSIG
-479 LVNPAVDYLEVT
+479 LVNPAIDYLEVT
-491 ASPRMKY
+491 ASPKMKY

-534 DVKYVTMS
+534 EVKYVTMS

-556 IDFSVLQKDSTLF
+556 INFSVMQQDSTLL

-612 MNHRGIRTETINQF
+612 MNHRGIRTETINLF

-639 DNESFS
+639 DSESFS
-645 YDRGVEYKMTVDG
+645 YDRGVEYRMTVDG
-658 LEKIKSDFDNSNN
+658 LEKIKSDFDNSDN
-671 SNNSDDDNDDENES
+671 SVDDNDDNES
-685 IDEMEEQLQK
+685 IDEMEEQLQQ

-722 RALEQKKAEKNGV
+722 RALEEKKEKMNGV
-735 KPGQADIK
+735 KPGQAAIK

-750 QPPTGLNKVAAVAKK
+750 QPPTGLSKVAAVAKK
-765 AEELHLLVQ
+765 AEDLHLLIQ

>member
-1 MLLNKFMTMKKVIN
+1 MKKVIN

-43 FDLEEGKDEIIN
+43 FEQEEGKDEIIN

-103 PSANAGT
+103 TNANAGSR
-110 NQAQSNT
+110 QAQSNT
-117 QNASG
+117 QTASG

-142 SGIANY
+142 AGIANY
-148 LNLDPIIIRILWIL
+148 LNLDPLLIRVLWVLLPGANLLAYLILWV
-162 LFGISFF
+162 
-169 AYLLLWIAV
+169 AV
-178 PSTSVKEVG
+178 PSTSIKEVG

-194 RDLDK
+194 RDIDK

-204 VCAGMSK
+204 VCAGISK
-211 YFGVKVSIVRALFL
+211 YFGVKVSVIRILFL
-225 LPTIL
+225 IPTIVL
-230 LVTNWNHFHLFQF
+230 FFNWNHFHLFQF
-243 WDFDDF
+243 WEFDDF
-249 NNFFDVTFMPG
+249 PNFLGLTFSPG
-260 AIFVYIVL
+260 VVFVYIVL

-289 DINSIKNA
+289 DINSIKNT
-297 IQTDL
+297 IQTDM

-311 WGTSFDKKQPFSAE
+311 WSSSFDKYKKPSGE
-325 NSNATDAS
+325 NSNTTNAGTAQNANSDS
-333 TSNSNS
+333 TS
-339 GAGGLDQRRGCL
+339 LEQRKGCL
-351 YYFGRTITI
+351 FYFGRTITI

-390 LLPLK
+390 LFPLK
-395 KFILEDGLQSWAF
+395 KFILEDGLQSWSF
-408 IGTILFFIWVPVIG
+408 IGTILFFIWVPVIA
-422 IVTAIIRK
+422 IVASIIRK
-430 IAGFKNS
+430 IAGFKKS
-437 NIWVRSSFIALW
+437 NVWVKSSFIALW
-449 VLGWVCLF
+449 VLGWVCIF
-457 YFISSVGNSFSK
+457 YFFSSLGSSFSK
-469 HNQPNEKSIA
+469 HNQPVEKSIA

-556 IDFSVLQKDSTLF
+556 INFSLLQQDSTLL

-597 RFKITNKGW
+597 RFKITNKGF
-606 SQTTIN
+606 SQTTIKV
-612 MNHRGIRTETINQF
+612 NHRGIQSETINQF

-639 DNESFS
+639 DNESYA
-645 YDRGVEYKMTVDG
+645 YDRGVEYRMSADG
-658 LEKIKSDFDNSNN
+658 LEKIKSDKDA
-671 SNNSDDDNDDENES
+671 SDDVNDQDDS
-685 IDEMEEQLQK
+685 IDEIEQQLQQ
-695 LKKDREDLEQNLE
+695 LKKDRENLEQNLE

-722 RALEQKKAEKNGV
+722 RALEEKKAEKNGI

-750 QPPTGLNKVAAVAKK
+750 QAPSSLNKVAAVAKK
-765 AEELHLLVQ
+765 AEDLHLLIQ

>member
-1 MLLNKFMTMKKVIN
+1 MKKVIN

-103 PSANAGT
+103 TNANAGS
-110 NQAQSNT
+110 NQSQADT
-117 QNASG
+117 QNTGG

-142 SGIANY
+142 AGIANY
-148 LNLDPIIIRILWIL
+148 LNLHPIIIRILWIL

-187 GIRKRLF
+187 GVRKRLF

-211 YFGVKVSIVRALFL
+211 YLGVKVGIIRVLFL

-230 LVTNWNHFHLFQF
+230 LIFNWNHFHLFQF

-249 NNFFDVTFMPG
+249 SNFFNVTFIPG
-260 AIFVYIVL
+260 PIFVYIVL

-311 WGTSFDKKQPFSAE
+311 WGTSFDKKQASNTE
-325 NSNATDAS
+325 NTNTTGANNT
-333 TSNSNS
+333 NS
-339 GAGGLDQRRGCL
+339 GAGGLDQRKGCF

-373 TISVLAALFGIG
+373 TISILAALFGVG

-469 HNQPNEKSIA
+469 HNQPNEKSIS

-491 ASPRMKY
+491 AAPKMKY

-503 FNIEPFQVYNDDTVR
+503 FNIEPFQFLNDDTVR

-534 DVKYVTMS
+534 DIKYVTMS

-556 IDFSVLQKDSTLF
+556 INFSVMQQDSSLF
-569 LDRGIAITNKD
+569 LDRGIAITKKD

-612 MNHRGIRTETINQF
+612 MNHRGIRTETINDF

-639 DNESFS
+639 DSESFS
-645 YDRGVEYKMTVDG
+645 YDRGVEYRMTVDG
-658 LEKIKSDFDNSNN
+658 LEKIKSNFDKSNYEN
-671 SNNSDDDNDDENES
+671 DDNNDNES

-708 KTRAQK
+708 KTRAKQ
-714 IQELEKID
+714 
-722 RALEQKKAEKNGV
+722 N
-735 KPGQADIK
+735 PTDIK
-743 KKQQIAI
+743 KKQQIAV
-750 QPPTGLNKVAAVAKK
+750 QTPSRLNKVAAVAKK

>member
-1 MLLNKFMTMKKVIN
+1 MKKVIN

-103 PSANAGT
+103 TNANAGT
-110 NQAQSNT
+110 NQAQANGQT
-117 QNASG
+117 ASG

-187 GIRKRLF
+187 GVRKRLF

-211 YFGVKVSIVRALFL
+211 YLGVKVGIIRVLFL

-230 LVTNWNHFHLFQF
+230 LIVNWNHFHLFQF
-243 WDFDDF
+243 WEFDDF
-249 NNFFDVTFMPG
+249 SNIFDVTFMPG
-260 AIFVYIVL
+260 PIFVYIVL

-311 WGTSFDKKQPFSAE
+311 WGTSFDKKQASNTE
-325 NSNATDAS
+325 NTNTTGANNT
-333 TSNSNS
+333 NS
-339 GAGGLDQRRGCL
+339 GAGGLDQRKGCF

-373 TISVLAALFGIG
+373 TISILAALFGVG

-469 HNQPNEKSIA
+469 HNQPNEKSIS

-491 ASPRMKY
+491 AAPKMKY

-503 FNIEPFQVYNDDTVR
+503 FNIEPFQFLNDDTVR

-534 DVKYVTMS
+534 DIKYVTMS

-556 IDFSVLQKDSTLF
+556 INFSVMQQDSSLF
-569 LDRGIAITNKD
+569 LDRGIAITKKD

-612 MNHRGIRTETINQF
+612 MNHRGIRTETINDF

-645 YDRGVEYKMTVDG
+645 YDRGVEYRMTVDG
-658 LEKIKSDFDNSNN
+658 LEKIKSDFDKSNY
-671 SNNSDDDNDDENES
+671 DNDDNNDNES

-708 KTRAQK
+708 KTRAKQ
-714 IQELEKID
+714 
-722 RALEQKKAEKNGV
+722 N
-735 KPGQADIK
+735 PTDIK

-750 QPPTGLNKVAAVAKK
+750 QTPSRLNKVAAVAKK

>member
-1 MLLNKFMTMKKVIN
+1 MKKVIN

-43 FDLEEGKDEIIN
+43 FEQEEGKDEIIN

-70 KGAVCITEQDID
+70 KGAVCISEEDIE

-90 PADFEAQDGFEAN
+90 PADFEAQEGFEAN
-103 PSANAGT
+103 TNANTGA
-110 NQAQSNT
+110 NQPQSNT
-117 QNASG
+117 QNTG
-122 QTYQKRLYR
+122 EPTYQKRLYR

-142 SGIANY
+142 AGIANY
-148 LNLDPIIIRILWIL
+148 LNLDPILVRVLWLL
-162 LFGISFF
+162 LFGISFV

-178 PSTSVKEVG
+178 PSSSEKEVG

-194 RDLDK
+194 RDIDH

-204 VCAGMSK
+204 VCAGLSK
-211 YFGVKVSIVRALFL
+211 YFGIKVLIVRLLFII
-225 LPTIL
+225 PSV
-230 LVTNWNHFHLFQF
+230 VTTFNWDHFHLFQF
-243 WDFDDF
+243 WDFEDF
-249 NNFFDVTFMPG
+249 PNFIGLTFFGPG
-260 AIFVYIVL
+260 AIFIYIVL

-276 TSADKLE
+276 TSAEKLE
-283 MMGEKV
+283 MVGEKV
-289 DINSIKNA
+289 DINSIKNT
-297 IQTDL
+297 IQTDM
-302 EGFGKRAKT
+302 EGFSKRAQS
-311 WGTSFDKKQPFSAE
+311 WGSSNDKKQTSSTG
-325 NSNATDAS
+325 NSSSIGSS
-333 TSNSNS
+333 TNNTNV
-339 GAGGLDQRRGCL
+339 GAGGLDQRKGCF
-351 YYFGRTITI
+351 YYFGRTLTI

-373 TISVLAALFGIG
+373 TISVLAALFGVG

-395 KFILEDGLQSWAF
+395 KFILEDGLQSWSF
-408 IGTILFFIWVPVIG
+408 IGTILFFIWVPVIA
-422 IVTAIIRK
+422 IVASIIRK
-430 IAGFKNS
+430 IAGFKQS
-437 NIWVRSSFIALW
+437 NVWVRSSFIALW

-457 YFISSVGNSFSK
+457 YFISSLGNSFSK
-469 HNQPNEKSIA
+469 HNQPIEKSIA
-479 LVNPAVDYLEVT
+479 LVNPAVEYLEVT
-491 ASPRMKY
+491 ATPRMKY

-503 FNIEPFQVYNDDTVR
+503 FSIEPFQVYNDDTVR

-556 IDFSVLQKDSTLF
+556 INFSVMQQDSTLF
-569 LDRGIAITNKD
+569 LDRGIAITNKN

-606 SQTTIN
+606 SQTNIRLN
-612 MNHRGIRTETINQF
+612 SNGIQSENHLG
-626 GDDTWVDEWNENW
+626 GDDLWVDEWNENW
-639 DNESFS
+639 DNESYSFV
-645 YDRGVEYKMTVDG
+645 RGVEYKMTKEG
-658 LEKIKSDFDNSNN
+658 LEKIKADDDVETYSDNDFDQ
-671 SNNSDDDNDDENES
+671 DND
-685 IDEMEEQLQK
+685 IDDLEQKLQK
-695 LKKDREDLEQNLE
+695 LKEDRENVEQDLE

-722 RALEQKKAEKNGV
+722 RALEEKKAEKNGV
-735 KPGQADIK
+735 KQNPSDIK

-750 QPPTGLNKVAAVAKK
+750 QTPSSLNKVAAVAKK

>member
-1 MLLNKFMTMKKVIN
+1 MLLNKYMTMKKVIN

-43 FDLEEGKDEIIN
+43 FEQEEGKDEIIN

-70 KGAVCITEQDID
+70 KGAVCISEEDIE

-90 PADFEAQDGFEAN
+90 PADFEAQEGFEAN
-103 PSANAGT
+103 TNANTGA

-117 QNASG
+117 QNTG
-122 QTYQKRLYR
+122 EPTYQKRLYR

-142 SGIANY
+142 AGIANY
-148 LNLDPIIIRILWIL
+148 LNLDPIIIRVLWIL

-178 PSTSVKEVG
+178 PSTSVNEVG

-211 YFGVKVSIVRALFL
+211 YFGVKVGVIRILFL

-230 LVTNWNHFHLFQF
+230 LIFNWNHFHLFQF
-243 WDFDDF
+243 WEFNDY
-249 NNFFDVTFMPG
+249 NNFLDVTFMPG

-268 WLVLPEAR
+268 WLVIPEAR

-311 WGTSFDKKQPFSAE
+311 WGSSFDKKQASSAG
-325 NSNATDAS
+325 NSNASDAS
-333 TSNSNS
+333 TNNTNV
-339 GAGGLDQRRGCL
+339 GANGLDQRKGCF
-351 YYFGRTITI
+351 YYFGRTLTI

-373 TISVLAALFGIG
+373 TISVLAALFGVG

-395 KFILEDGLQSWAF
+395 KFILEDGLQSWSF
-408 IGTILFFIWVPVIG
+408 IGTILFFIWVPVIA
-422 IVTAIIRK
+422 IVASIIRK
-430 IAGFKNS
+430 IAGFKKS

-449 VLGWVCLF
+449 VLGWVCIS
-457 YFISSVGNSFSK
+457 YFFSSLGNSFSK
-469 HNQPNEKSIA
+469 HNQPIEKSIA
-479 LVNPAVDYLEVT
+479 LVNPAVEYLEVT
-491 ASPRMKY
+491 ATPRMKY

-503 FNIEPFQVYNDDTVR
+503 FSIEPFQVYNDDTVR
-518 VRNLKIR
+518 VRNLRIR

-534 DVKYVTMS
+534 DIKYVTMS

-556 IDFSVLQKDSTLF
+556 INFSVMQQDSTLF
-569 LDRGIAITNKD
+569 LDRGIAITNRD

-597 RFKITNKGW
+597 RFKITNKGF

-612 MNHRGIRTETINQF
+612 INHRGIQSETINEF
-626 GDDTWVDEWNENW
+626 GDNTWVDEWNENW
-639 DNESFS
+639 DSESFS
-645 YDRGVEYKMTVDG
+645 YDRGVEYKMTADG
-658 LEKIKSDFDNSNN
+658 LEKIKSDDDA
-671 SNNSDDDNDDENES
+671 SDDDNDQDDS
-685 IDEMEEQLQK
+685 IEEIEEQLQK

-722 RALEQKKAEKNGV
+722 RALEEKKAEKNGV
-735 KPGQADIK
+735 KQNSSEIK

-750 QPPTGLNKVAAVAKK
+750 QTPSGLNKVAAVAKK

>member
-1 MLLNKFMTMKKVIN
+1 MLLNKYMTMKKVIN

-43 FDLEEGKDEIIN
+43 FDQEEGKDEIIN

-82 LIITSIGR
+82 LIIISIGR

-103 PSANAGT
+103 TSANTGA

-117 QNASG
+117 QNAG
-122 QTYQKRLYR
+122 EPTYQKRLYR

-142 SGIANY
+142 AGIANY
-148 LNLDPIIIRILWIL
+148 LNLDPIIIRVLWIL

-178 PSTSVKEVG
+178 PSTSVNEVG

-211 YFGVKVSIVRALFL
+211 YFGVKVGIIRALFL

-230 LVTNWNHFHLFQF
+230 LIFNWNHFHLFQF
-243 WDFDDF
+243 WEFDDF

-268 WLVLPEAR
+268 WLVIPEAR

-311 WGTSFDKKQPFSAE
+311 WGTSFDKNQASSAG
-325 NSNATDAS
+325 NSNASDAS
-333 TSNSNS
+333 TNNTNG
-339 GAGGLDQRRGCL
+339 GAGGLDQRKGCL
-351 YYFGRTITI
+351 HFFGRTITI
-360 LMKAFVYFILGII
+360 LMKAFVYFVLGII
-373 TISVLAALFGIG
+373 TISVLAALFGVG

-395 KFILEDGLQSWAF
+395 KFILEDGLQSWSF
-408 IGTILFFIWVPVIG
+408 IGTILFFIWVPVIA
-422 IVTAIIRK
+422 IVASIIRK
-430 IAGFKNS
+430 IAGFKKS

-449 VLGWVCLF
+449 VLGWVCIS
-457 YFISSVGNSFSK
+457 YFFSSLGNSFSK
-469 HNQPNEKSIA
+469 HNQPVEQSIG

-534 DVKYVTMS
+534 EVKYVTMS
-542 NGKSISEANLLAEK
+542 NGKSITEANLLAEK
-556 IDFSVLQKDSTLF
+556 INFSLMQQDSTLF

-590 IAVPVGK
+590 IAVPIGK
-597 RFKITNKGW
+597 RFKITNKGF
-606 SQTTIN
+606 SQTTIK

-639 DNESFS
+639 DSESFS
-645 YDRGVEYKMTVDG
+645 YDRGVEYRMTADG
-658 LEKIKSDFDNSNN
+658 LEKIKSDNDAS
-671 SNNSDDDNDDENES
+671 DDENDQDDS
-685 IDEMEEQLQK
+685 IEEIEEQLQK

-722 RALEQKKAEKNGV
+722 RALEEKKAEKNGV
-735 KPGQADIK
+735 KQNSSEIK

-750 QPPTGLNKVAAVAKK
+750 QTPSGLNKVAAVAKK

>member
-1 MLLNKFMTMKKVIN
+1 MLLNKYMTMKKVIN

-43 FDLEEGKDEIIN
+43 FEQEEGKDEIIN

-70 KGAVCITEQDID
+70 KGAVCISEEDIE

-90 PADFEAQDGFEAN
+90 PADFEAQEGFEAN
-103 PSANAGT
+103 TNANTGA

-117 QNASG
+117 QNTG
-122 QTYQKRLYR
+122 ELTYQKRLYR

-142 SGIANY
+142 AGIANY
-148 LNLDPIIIRILWIL
+148 LNLDPILVRVLWLL
-162 LFGISFF
+162 LFGISFV

-178 PSTSVKEVG
+178 PSSSEKEVG

-194 RDLDK
+194 RDIDH

-204 VCAGMSK
+204 VCAGLSK
-211 YFGVKVSIVRALFL
+211 YFGIKLLIVRLLFII
-225 LPTIL
+225 PSV
-230 LVTNWNHFHLFQF
+230 VTTFNWDHFHLFQF
-243 WDFDDF
+243 WDFEDF
-249 NNFFDVTFMPG
+249 PNFIGLIFFGPG
-260 AIFVYIVL
+260 AIFIYIVL

-276 TSADKLE
+276 TSAEKLE
-283 MMGEKV
+283 MVGEKV
-289 DINSIKNA
+289 DINSIKNT
-297 IQTDL
+297 IQTDM
-302 EGFGKRAKT
+302 EGFSKRAQS
-311 WGTSFDKKQPFSAE
+311 WGSSNDKKQTSSPG
-325 NSNATDAS
+325 NSSSIGSS
-333 TSNSNS
+333 TNNTNV
-339 GAGGLDQRRGCL
+339 GAGGLDQRKGCF
-351 YYFGRTITI
+351 YYFGRTLTI

-373 TISVLAALFGIG
+373 TISVLAALFGVG

-395 KFILEDGLQSWAF
+395 KFILEDGLQSWSF
-408 IGTILFFIWVPVIG
+408 IGTILFFIWVPVIA
-422 IVTAIIRK
+422 IVASIIRK
-430 IAGFKNS
+430 IAGFKQS
-437 NIWVRSSFIALW
+437 NVWVRSSFIALW

-457 YFISSVGNSFSK
+457 YFISSLGNSFSK
-469 HNQPNEKSIA
+469 HNQPNEQSIV
-479 LVNPAVDYLEVT
+479 LTNPGVEYLEVT
-491 ASPRMKY
+491 ASPKMKY

-503 FNIEPFQVYNDDTVR
+503 FSIEPFQVYNDDTVR

-534 DVKYVTMS
+534 EVKYVTMS
-542 NGKSISEANLLAEK
+542 NGKSINEANLLAEK
-556 IDFSVLQKDSTLF
+556 INFSVMQQDSTLF
-569 LDRGIAITNKD
+569 LDRGIAITNRD

-606 SQTTIN
+606 SQTNIRLN
-612 MNHRGIRTETINQF
+612 SNGIQSENHLG
-626 GDDTWVDEWNENW
+626 GDDLWVDEWNENW
-639 DNESFS
+639 DNESYSFV
-645 YDRGVEYKMTVDG
+645 RGVEYKMTKEG
-658 LEKIKSDFDNSNN
+658 LEKIKADDDVETYSDNDFDQ
-671 SNNSDDDNDDENES
+671 DND
-685 IDEMEEQLQK
+685 IDDLEQKLQK
-695 LKKDREDLEQNLE
+695 LKEDRENVEQDLE

-722 RALEQKKAEKNGV
+722 RALEEKKAEKNGV
-735 KPGQADIK
+735 KQSPSDIK

-750 QPPTGLNKVAAVAKK
+750 QTPSGLNKVAAVAKK

>member
-1 MLLNKFMTMKKVIN
+1 MKKVIN

-43 FDLEEGKDEIIN
+43 FEQEEGKDEIIN

-70 KGAVCITEQDID
+70 KGAVCISEEDID
-82 LIITSIGR
+82 LIIISIGR

-103 PSANAGT
+103 TSANTGA

-117 QNASG
+117 QNAG
-122 QTYQKRLYR
+122 EPTYQKRLYR

-142 SGIANY
+142 AGIANY
-148 LNLDPIIIRILWIL
+148 LNLDPIIIRVLWIL

-178 PSTSVKEVG
+178 PSTSVNEVG

-211 YFGVKVSIVRALFL
+211 YFGVKVGVIRILFL

-230 LVTNWNHFHLFQF
+230 LIFNWNHFHLFQF
-243 WDFDDF
+243 WDFNDY
-249 NNFFDVTFMPG
+249 NNFLDVTFMPG

-268 WLVLPEAR
+268 WLVIPEAR

-311 WGTSFDKKQPFSAE
+311 WGTSFDKKQASSAG
-325 NSNATDAS
+325 NSNTSDAS
-333 TSNSNS
+333 TNNTNV
-339 GAGGLDQRRGCL
+339 GAGGLDQRKGCL
-351 YYFGRTITI
+351 HFFGRTITI
-360 LMKAFVYFILGII
+360 LMKAFVYFVLGII
-373 TISVLAALFGIG
+373 TISVLAALFGVG

-395 KFILEDGLQSWAF
+395 KFILEDGLQSWSF
-408 IGTILFFIWVPVIG
+408 IGTILFFIWVPVIA
-422 IVTAIIRK
+422 IVASIIRK
-430 IAGFKNS
+430 IAGFKQS
-437 NIWVRSSFIALW
+437 NVWVRSSFIALW

-469 HNQPNEKSIA
+469 HNQPIEKSIA
-479 LVNPAVDYLEVT
+479 LVNPAVEYLEVT
-491 ASPRMKY
+491 ATPRMKY

-503 FNIEPFQVYNDDTVR
+503 FSIEPFQVYNDDTVR
-518 VRNLKIR
+518 VRNLRIR

-534 DVKYVTMS
+534 DIKYVTMS

-556 IDFSVLQKDSTLF
+556 INFSVMQQDSTLF

-597 RFKITNKGW
+597 RFKITNKGF

-612 MNHRGIRTETINQF
+612 INHRGIQSETINEF
-626 GDDTWVDEWNENW
+626 GDNTWVDEWNENW
-639 DNESFS
+639 DSESFS
-645 YDRGVEYKMTVDG
+645 YDRGVEYKMTADG
-658 LEKIKSDFDNSNN
+658 LEKIKSDNDA
-671 SNNSDDDNDDENES
+671 SDDDNDQDDS
-685 IDEMEEQLQK
+685 IEEIEEQLQK

-722 RALEQKKAEKNGV
+722 RALEEKKAEKNGV
-735 KPGQADIK
+735 KQNPSDIK

-750 QPPTGLNKVAAVAKK
+750 QTPSGLNKVAAVAKK